1 MIQDQY
7 SLDPL
12 SKYLK
17 EHPKAK
23 NKELYT
29 ICHAE
34 NDSQKTAVRTKKS
47 RFLKRKNDTDSRKS
61 DTKSSGPMQK
71 LSREDLEKRI
81 VDALNRHPDNA
92 QILGKAIEFFIK
104 VKGKT
109 ETISDT
115 IDMEALR
122 QIGVNIKR
130 SG

>member
-1 MIQDQY
+1 MIQNNY

-12 SKYLK
+12 SGYLK
-17 EHPKAK
+17 EHPNAK
-23 NKELYT
+23 NKALYN
-29 ICHAE
+29 ICNAE
-34 NDSQKTAVRTKKS
+34 TNSQKSGVRRKKTTL
-47 RFLKRKNDTDSRKS
+47 LKRKRDTDPP
-61 DTKSSGPMQK
+61 GPMQK

-81 VDALNRHPDNA
+81 VAALNRHPDNA